1 MSTHSIPVSVRVS
14 HGARTPSIAPSF
26 PQSLADKA
34 AHSAASYGRPGRVQD
49 GDSDPD
55 MDEAL
60 RRVQTNLA
68 YLQRDQQLAEIV
80 AAEVRMGAA
89 A

>member
-1 MSTHSIPVSVRVS
+1 MTDLSTRRAVREITKTNAMS
-14 HGARTPSIAPSF
+14 
-26 PQSLADKA
+26 A
-34 AHSAASYGRPGRVQD
+34 AHVR

-68 YLQRDQQLAEIV
+68 YLQRDRQL
-80 AAEVRMGAA
+80 AAEVAAQIQMGTAA
-89 A
+89 